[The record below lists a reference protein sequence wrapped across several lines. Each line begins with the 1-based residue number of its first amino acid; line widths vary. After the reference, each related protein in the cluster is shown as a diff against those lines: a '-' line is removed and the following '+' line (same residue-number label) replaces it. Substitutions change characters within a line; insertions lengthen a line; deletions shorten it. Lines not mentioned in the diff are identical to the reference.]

1 MTILTIRRQEPLSLT
16 TDSLQRVTVVLKNQ
30 DRLSLVEGEVEK
42 TVPVQ

>member
-1 MTILTIRRQEPLSLT
+1 MTILTIRRQETLSLT
-16 TDSLQRVTVVLKNQ
+16 TDSLQRVSVVLKNQ